1 MRLEPK
7 PITRP
12 SPADR
17 SGDFLDTPST
27 LPTMFGSRYP
37 LEGPQALAETAPI
50 GWLLFI
56 IIALLVLS
64 AFFSGTETALM
75 SLNRYRLRHLARSGN
90 RAARVTEYLLQRPD
104 RLIGVILL
112 GNNAV
117 NISAA
122 ALTTILA
129 QRLGGEGVV
138 LVATFILTAV
148 VLVFADLAPKT
159 IGALHPARIALPA
172 ALIYYPLLKIAYPI
186 VWVLNLIA
194 NGTLRLLGV
203 RPDLI
208 ASHSLSAEEL
218 RTVVAEA
225 GVMVPRRHQRMLLSI
240 LDLDAITVDDI
251 MVPRQ
256 AIIGLDLD
264 QPWERNLATIQNSPH
279 DRLPVYREDI
289 DNIIGVTRVRD
300 LLPEL
305 AKGELTQSLLL
316 ERIREP
322 YFVPE
327 STPLNKQLL
336 NFQQHQR
343 RSAFVV
349 DEYGDVQGL
358 ITTQDIVNELV
369 GELDRDATPVDLG
382 VTKESER
389 SYVVDASANVRQ
401 LNRVMNWNL
410 PTDGPKTLNGLIV
423 EQLATIPESGTGVT
437 VANYPIEI
445 LDTTE
450 HGITRVRVYAPGS
463 APPPKAAA

>member
-1 MRLEPK
+1 L
-7 PITRP
+7 
-12 SPADR
+12 S
-17 SGDFLDTPST
+17 
-27 LPTMFGSRYP
+27 
-37 LEGPQALAETAPI
+37 ETAPI
-50 GWLLFI
+50 GWLVVI
-56 IIALLVLS
+56 IIVLLVLS

-90 RAARVTEYLLQRPD
+90 RAARVTEYLLARPD

-117 NISAA
+117 NIAAA
-122 ALTTILA
+122 ALTTIVA
-129 QRLGGEGVV
+129 QRLGNEGAV
-138 LVATFILTAV
+138 LAGTFILTAI
-148 VLVFADLAPKT
+148 VLIFGDLAPKT
-159 IGALHPARIALPA
+159 IGALHPARVALPA

-186 VWVLNLIA
+186 VWVLNLFA

-256 AIIGLDLD
+256 EIIGLDLD
-264 QPWERNLATIQNSPH
+264 QPWERSLNTIQTSPH
-279 DRLPVYREDI
+279 DRLPVYREGI
-289 DNIIGVTRVRD
+289 DNIVGVTRVRD

-305 AKGELTQSLLL
+305 AKGELTQALLL

-327 STPLNKQLL
+327 GTPLNKQLL

-349 DEYGDVQGL
+349 DEYGDV
-358 ITTQDIVNELV
+358 
-369 GELDRDATPVDLG
+369 DRKST
-382 VTKESER
+382 R
-389 SYVVDASANVRQ
+389 
-401 LNRVMNWNL
+401 LNSSHRL
-410 PTDGPKTLNGLIV
+410 
-423 EQLATIPESGTGVT
+423 
-437 VANYPIEI
+437 
-445 LDTTE
+445 
-450 HGITRVRVYAPGS
+450 
-463 APPPKAAA
+463 

>member
-1 MRLEPK
+1 LV
-7 PITRP
+7 I
-12 SPADR
+12 
-17 SGDFLDTPST
+17 L
-27 LPTMFGSRYP
+27 
-37 LEGPQALAETAPI
+37 
-50 GWLLFI
+50 I
-56 IIALLVLS
+56 IVLLVLS

-75 SLNRYRLRHLARSGN
+75 SLNRYRLRHLARSGH
-90 RAARVTEYLLQRPD
+90 RGARLAEWLLQRPD
-104 RLIGVILL
+104 RLIGLILL
-112 GNNAV
+112 GNNTV
-117 NISAA
+117 NLTAA
-122 ALTTILA
+122 ALVTILA
-129 QRLGGEGVV
+129 QRFGGDGAV
-138 LVATFILTAV
+138 LVATFLLTVV
-148 VLVFADLAPKT
+148 VLIFGEVAPKT
-159 IGALHPARIALPA
+159 IAALNPARIALPA
-172 ALIYYPLLKIAYPI
+172 ALIYYPLLKVAYPV
-186 VWVLNLIA
+186 VWLLNLFA
-194 NGTLRLLGV
+194 NGLLRLLGV
-203 RPDLI
+203 RPDQI

-240 LDLDAITVDDI
+240 LDLDAVTVEDI

-256 AIIGLDLD
+256 EIIGIDLD
-264 QPWERNLATIQNSPH
+264 RAWEENLAVIQTSTYN
-279 DRLPVYREDI
+279 RLPVYREYI
-289 DNIIGVTRVRD
+289 DNIIGVTRIRD

-305 AKGELTQSLLL
+305 ARGELTQALLL

-327 STPLNKQLL
+327 GTPLNKQLL

-369 GELDRDATPVDLG
+369 GELDRDSSAEHLG
-382 VTKESER
+382 VTKESDR

-423 EQLATIPESGTGVT
+423 EQLETIPESGTGVT
-437 VANYPIEI
+437 VADYPIEI
-445 LDTTE
+445 LDTSE
-450 HGITRVRVYAPGS
+450 HGIKRVRVFAPGS